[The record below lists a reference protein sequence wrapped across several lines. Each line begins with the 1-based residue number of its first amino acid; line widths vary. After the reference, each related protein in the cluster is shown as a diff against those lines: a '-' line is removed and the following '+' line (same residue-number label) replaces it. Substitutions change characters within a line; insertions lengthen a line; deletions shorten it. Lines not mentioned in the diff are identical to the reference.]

1 MSSSWYEL
9 RQCPSSVVQRSLPTL
24 VHRLS
29 GGLHVL
35 DPKINEHLEARK
47 VLDQCLYYMQGDT

>member
-1 MSSSWYEL
+1 MSIF
-9 RQCPSSVVQRSLPTL
+9 RCPKISTDSDRSTL

-29 GGLHVL
+29 DGLHVL

-47 VLDQCLYYMQGDT
+47 VLDQCLYYMQRDT